1 VKFSRVLL
9 IVILGVAVVLAWLVR
24 ARSVETGESYAEA
37 LRGVL
42 AQLRDAGAEAGGQV
56 KAAVQDGRLAARR
69 REEAFD
75 RELAAAER
83 SA

>member
-1 VKFSRVLL
+1 VRFSRVLL
-9 IVILGVAVVLAWLVR
+9 IVVLAVAVVLAWLVR
-24 ARSVETGESYAEA
+24 ERSVETGETYAEA

-42 AQLRDAGAEAGGQV
+42 AQLRHDGVGSRLRS
-56 KAAVQDGRLAARR
+56 AVQDGRLAARD